1 MNAQVFHK
9 TEATRPVWAAHIQ
22 SELDLVESRL
32 ETAVDS
38 DVSTALDLSMHL
50 FSAGGKRIR
59 PALVIMSALASGSID
74 DGRLLIDLAGATE
87 LIHTA
92 SLVHDDV
99 VDETRERRGAVTAT
113 AKWGNKI
120 SVLGGDFLLAKAF
133 SLLAGVGNMEVIR
146 ALSDVAVKMTESE
159 ILQASSEGDLS
170 SWEAHYWR
178 IIEDK
183 TAAFMAACC
192 ECGAILSGA
201 DQSSREALSR
211 YGLHLGLAF
220 QITDDVL
227 DIAGDPA
234 QTGKDAATDLMHG
247 KFTLP
252 VLLAL
257 REAEGSQR
265 AELLR
270 LLDKGFLS
278 RTEAQEVAQL
288 AIDSGAVDMARA
300 AAREHIE
307 QACVQLSVVAPSDY
321 TISLQMLAHSVVD
334 RES

>member
-9 TEATRPVWAAHIQ
+9 TEDTRPAWAVPII

-32 ETAVDS
+32 ETVVDT

-59 PALVIMSALASGSID
+59 PALAIMSALACGGVA
-74 DGRLLIDLAGATE
+74 DGCSLIDLAAATE

-99 VDETRERRGAVTAT
+99 VDETHERRGVVTVT

-120 SVLGGDFLLAKAF
+120 SVLGGDFLLAKSF
-133 SLLAGVGNMEVIR
+133 CLLAGVGNIEAIR
-146 ALSDVAVKMTESE
+146 VLSATAVKMTESE
-159 ILQASSEGDLS
+159 ILQASSEGDLA

-201 DQSSREALSR
+201 SQDIRDALTR
-211 YGLHLGLAF
+211 YGLYLGLAF
-220 QITDDVL
+220 QVTDDVL

-234 QTGKDAATDLMHG
+234 QTGKDIATDLTHG

-257 REAEGSQR
+257 KDADEDWRTEI
-265 AELLR
+265 LR
-270 LLDKGFLS
+270 RLGDGFLS
-278 RTEAQEVAQL
+278 RSQASEVARL
-288 AIDSGAVDMARA
+288 VIDSGAVDMARDV
-300 AAREHIE
+300 AREHAVRACE
-307 QACVQLSVVAPSDY
+307 QITVLAPSDY
-321 TISLQMLAHSVVD
+321 TSALHALASSLVD
-334 RES
+334 RKS